1 MANKTI
7 PQLPEQTGKT
17 DNDLLAIV
25 DSGETVTSK
34 IKVSTLLSGVGA
46 EYWEGVTTGT
56 TDQLYTDFTSIDAAF
71 GANTV
76 LTNGTVNDS
85 LVVGWNNT
93 TFDNQG
99 SYIFGT
105 DNNVTGI
112 AIGDNLSNITAKT
125 TIIGVD
131 NTGLKADV
139 TIGVNHN
146 GSGNNPNSVMIG
158 NGHTTT
164 SFRNTALGSFNTV
177 SGSLGISVGR
187 LNASTGTNSI
197 TFGNNSTVSA
207 AQGVSIGYN
216 NDITT
221 TGADCAIYGGQNN
234 SITGSVRGATLIG
247 LSSYTS
253 AATDDTVYM
262 PAVVLTNYSSYNFAS
277 DSAAATGGVPLGGIY
292 HNAGAL
298 RVRIT

>member
-7 PQLPEQTGKT
+7 PQLPEQTSKT

-46 EYWEGVTTGT
+46 DYWVGVAGT

-93 TFDNQG
+93 TVDNQG

-112 AIGDNLSNITAKT
+112 GIGDNLSNVNAKT
-125 TIIGVD
+125 TVIGVD
-131 NTGLKADV
+131 NTALKADV
-139 TIGVNHN
+139 TIGANHI
-146 GSGNNPNSVMIG
+146 GSGNNPNSIMIG
-158 NGHTTT
+158 NGNTTT

-187 LNASTGTNSI
+187 LNASTGTN
-197 TFGNNSTVSA
+197 A

-234 SITGSVRGATLIG
+234 SITGSVSGATIIG

-262 PAVVLTNYSSYNFAS
+262 PAVVLTNYSSYNFPN
-277 DSAAATGGVPLGGIY
+277 DTAAAAGGVPLGGIY
-292 HNAGAL
+292 HNAGNM
-298 RVRIT
+298 RIRIT